1 LKGTCYY
8 KVYNSF
14 KYKKDKYLSSG
25 KKIAIVGAGTV
36 IFNDEGVGV
45 YAAKYLEKNYDFDG
59 DVTLVDGGVLGFQL
73 MVYYQEYDRVIILDT
88 ITMENDKAGAIYNLP
103 SEELLGLGSYKQTAH
118 EVEIVEMLEI
128 CSLLENFAQTS
139 IVGIVPADIITVK
152 SDLSCELKNEFNNFV
167 NVALGELDKMSETY
181 TKKETEYTLAQI
193 IDSYANPTAQ
203 RDLAHLK

>member
-1 LKGTCYY
+1 M
-8 KVYNSF
+8 NR
-14 KYKKDKYLSSG
+14 D

-45 YAAKYLEKNYDFDG
+45 YASKYLEKNYNFDG

-88 ITMENDKAGAIYNLP
+88 ITMADDKAGAIYNLP
-103 SEELLGLGSYKQTAH
+103 AKELLGLGSYKQTAH

-128 CSLLENFAQTS
+128 CSLLENFAHTT
-139 IVGIVPADIITVK
+139 IVGIVPKDIISVK
-152 SDLSCELKNEFNNFV
+152 SDLSPELKKEFKNFV
-167 NVALGELDKMSETY
+167 DVALKELDNMGVKY
-181 TKKETEYTLAQI
+181 TKKVQEYSLEQI

-203 RDLAHLK
+203 RDLTHLKGNSL